1 MTPWP
6 TSADITQ
13 PGLRAAVAKAHR
25 AGLAAVRMPDPEA
38 FPRALRRLERLSL
51 RTIRTLLAA
60 EGALPPGGP
69 PRTAEEIAAALRAA
83 PRHVWLVR
91 RWLAALE
98 AEGALTRTGE
108 RYLPPHVPD
117 DGPEDAGSADGVGR
131 RHPPSGMRGDRSGE
145 AGGVGVRRPASAVLD
160 DRPDHAE
167 VEGARYLA
175 PGVPAAGPGHA
186 GGVGVPRRAA
196 PVVPGDAASGGAASG
211 GAGDVG
217 APLRDGYAAL
227 GFPPLMARFHAEALA
242 RLGELVR
249 DEVTVQRLLFRD
261 GDVLGALAAYQDNV
275 FTDYLNAACGS
286 LLRHLAERG
295 PAPPR
300 IVELGGG
307 GGAATAAVLRA
318 LHGVPADYVFTD
330 VSRAFTTAARERFG
344 DRLCYRLLDI
354 NADPAAWAMPP
365 GSADVVLAANVLHN
379 AVHIGRTL
387 GHIRRLLRPGGALVF
402 TESIRENHVI
412 LTSMQFLLSAPPGR
426 TRPGEGD
433 RRAARGEVFL
443 DADGWHRELTA
454 AGFAPVC
461 ALPGAD
467 DPLAA
472 AGQHLFWADA
482 R

>member
-1 MTPWP
+1 M
-6 TSADITQ
+6 
-13 PGLRAAVAKAHR
+13 VAQAHH
-25 AGLAAVRMPDPEA
+25 AGLAAVRGPDPEM
-38 FPRALRRLERLSL
+38 FPRALRRLEGVSL
-51 RTIRTLLAA
+51 RAIRALLAA

-69 PRTAEEIAAALRAA
+69 AKTAEEVAAALRAA
-83 PRHVWLVR
+83 PRHVWLVG
-91 RWLAALE
+91 RWLTALE
-98 AEGALTRTGE
+98 AEGALARKGE
-108 RYLPPHVPD
+108 RYLPPRVPD
-117 DGPEDAGSADGVGR
+117 DGPEDAESADGMGR
-131 RHPPSGMRGDRSGE
+131 RCPPSDMRGDRSGE
-145 AGGVGVRRPASAVLD
+145 AGGVGVCRPASDVPD
-160 DRPDHAE
+160 DRPGHAE
-167 VEGARYLA
+167 DEGARYRAL
-175 PGVPAAGPGHA
+175 GVSAAGA
-186 GGVGVPRRAA
+186 RNAEGVDMPRRAA
-196 PVVPGDAASGGAASG
+196 PVVSGDVASE

-217 APLRDGYAAL
+217 ALLRDGYAAL

-249 DEVTVQRLLFRD
+249 DEVTVQQLLFRD

-275 FTDYLNAACGS
+275 FTDYLNAACGR
-286 LLRHLAERG
+286 LLRRLAERG

-318 LHGVPADYVFTD
+318 LDGVPTDYVFTD

-344 DRLCYRLLDI
+344 DRLSYRLLDI
-354 NADPAAWAMPP
+354 NANLAAWAMTP
-365 GSADVVLAANVLHN
+365 GNADVVLAANVLHN
-379 AVHIGRTL
+379 AVNIGRTL
-387 GHIRRLLRPGGALVF
+387 GRIRRLLRPGGALVF

-426 TRPGEGD
+426 TRPGEAD

-443 DADGWHRELTA
+443 DSDGWYRELAA
-454 AGFAPVC
+454 AGFTPVC
-461 ALPGAD
+461 ALPDAD